1 LRQRGDG
8 IMIGLGKER
17 FTFVRSQRGF
27 SLIEILVGLAILT
40 AVGVAFLNG
49 LFTTSKAIMVSQEST
64 ITESLAR
71 SQMEYIK
78 TQDYI
83 PDADYN
89 PSGLAYSYH
98 LVDVPANL
106 AGYSVEIDRPVV
118 IISKAEAEFELQS
131 ITVVVK
137 RGGEK
142 AFTLSA
148 YRVEN

>member
-1 LRQRGDG
+1 
-8 IMIGLGKER
+8 MIGLGKER
-17 FTFVRSQRGF
+17 FTFVRGQRGF

-40 AVGVAFLNG
+40 AIGVAFLNG

-83 PDADYN
+83 LDAYYN
-89 PSGLAYSYH
+89 PSDPEYSYH

-106 AGYSVEIDRPVV
+106 AGAGYSVEIDRPVV
-118 IISKAEAEFELQS
+118 IISKAEAEFELQI

>member
-1 LRQRGDG
+1 
-8 IMIGLGKER
+8 MIGLGKER
-17 FTFVRSQRGF
+17 FTFVRGQRGF

-40 AVGVAFLNG
+40 AIGVAFLNG
-49 LFTTSKAIMVSQEST
+49 LFTTSKAIMVSQEGT

-78 TQDYI
+78 TQEYI
-83 PDADYN
+83 LVADY
-89 PSGLAYSYH
+89 PAYSYD
-98 LVDVPANL
+98 LIDVRAMAG
-106 AGYSVEIDRPVV
+106 AGYSVEIDPPVA
-118 IISKAEAEFELQS
+118 IISKAEAEFELQRV
-131 ITVVVK
+131 TVVVK

>member
-1 LRQRGDG
+1 MRG
-8 IMIGLGKER
+8 
-17 FTFVRSQRGF
+17 QRGF

-40 AVGVAFLNG
+40 AIGVAFLNG

-78 TQDYI
+78 TQEYI
-83 PDADYN
+83 LVADY
-89 PSGLAYSYH
+89 PAYSYD
-98 LVDVPANL
+98 LIDVRANL
-106 AGYSVEIDRPVV
+106 AGAGYSVEIDPPVA
-118 IISKAEAEFELQS
+118 IISKAEAEFELQRV
-131 ITVVVK
+131 TVVVK

>member
-1 LRQRGDG
+1 
-8 IMIGLGKER
+8 MIGLGKER
-17 FTFVRSQRGF
+17 FTFIRGQRGF

-40 AVGVAFLNG
+40 AIGVAFLNG

-83 PDADYN
+83 LVADYH
-89 PSGLAYSYH
+89 PSDPDPAYSYR
-98 LVDVPANL
+98 LVDVLPNL
-106 AGYSVEIDRPVV
+106 AGAGYSVEIDTPVV
-118 IISKAEAEFELQS
+118 IPTEADAEFELQI

>member
-1 LRQRGDG
+1 
-8 IMIGLGKER
+8 MIGLGKER
-17 FTFVRSQRGF
+17 FTFVRGQRGF
-27 SLIEILVGLAILT
+27 LLIEILVGLAILT
-40 AVGVAFLNG
+40 AIGVAFLNG
-49 LFTTSKAIMVSQEST
+49 LFTTSKAIMVSQESA

-83 PDADYN
+83 LDAYYN
-89 PSGLAYSYH
+89 PSDPEYSYH
-98 LVDVPANL
+98 PVDVPPNL
-106 AGYSVEIDRPVV
+106 AGAGYSVEIDRPVV

>member
-1 LRQRGDG
+1 
-8 IMIGLGKER
+8 MIGLGKER
-17 FTFVRSQRGF
+17 FTFVRGQRGF

-40 AVGVAFLNG
+40 AIGVAFLNG

-83 PDADYN
+83 PDANYK
-89 PSGLAYSYH
+89 PSGLDSY
-98 LVDVPANL
+98 DPINVPPNL
-106 AGYSVEIDRPVV
+106 AGAGYSVEIDRPVV

>member
-1 LRQRGDG
+1 
-8 IMIGLGKER
+8 MIGLGKKR
-17 FTFVRSQRGF
+17 FTFVRGQRGF

-40 AVGVAFLNG
+40 AIGVAFLNG

-83 PDADYN
+83 PDDNYKPN
-89 PSGLAYSYH
+89 GLAYSYDPIN
-98 LVDVPANL
+98 VRANL
-106 AGYSVEIDRPVV
+106 AGAGYSVEIDRPVV
-118 IISKAEAEFELQS
+118 IISKAVAEFELQS